1 MTRRK
6 YFENQLIIPIFAR
19 FCEIY
24 TELMKKTS
32 KIIAVILLTIFGCS
46 ALSAQTLVKV
56 SGVVTSADDG
66 LPMIGVGVMAGPGNG
81 VITSLDGE
89 YLIEAAPGTTLT
101 FSSIGFQDQTVVV
114 PQAETFVHNVIMQSE
129 AMTLDDVVVI
139 AYGVRKKGTV
149 AGSVSTV
156 KSDKL
161 ENTPTAAFDQ
171 ALQGQVAGLTVLS
184 NSGEPSASASLTIRG
199 TNSINSGT
207 APLYILDG
215 VAISANDFNTINPAD
230 IESMSVLKDASST
243 SIYGARA
250 ANGVIVI
257 TTKRGR
263 NMDRPNINYRMQMG
277 WSAIAAGKWDL
288 MNTQERIQYE
298 KEIGM
303 TAGQNYDFLAKT
315 DINWMD
321 VVFND
326 NAMLQSHEVSVSG
339 ATDKTNY
346 YLSGGY
352 YDQQGIAPG
361 SLFERYSLRF
371 NFEQQMADWFRMG
384 TNTMF
389 NFQNIEQADEG
400 SYALVTPISASRFM
414 LPYWNP
420 YNSDGSLAS
429 INKGEWTGQGQNPM
443 EWIEN
448 NPLSYKKYKVITTAF
463 AEFTLYRNL
472 VFKSQFSVD
481 FSHVTGFSQS
491 FPSYL
496 PNQGEGS
503 ASRNSSDG
511 MNLQVTNT
519 LTYRFDI
526 DNTHDF
532 NFLIG
537 QEGQTYHAESFGVA
551 TKGQTNNLLTDIQQG
566 TRATSWSS
574 TASSDYSRMSFFGR
588 AEYNYTDR
596 FYADFSVRTDGS
608 SRFGKDNR
616 WGAFWS
622 VGTMWNLRNEAFM
635 SSARNWLTFAQ
646 VSLSTGTSGN
656 SEIPNYEHLALVA
669 GGLDY
674 IGNSGMAPM
683 QPGNEELTW
692 ESTWTTNLGFHFGF
706 WNRMNVDLEL
716 YNKQTSDML
725 MQVPLSYAQ
734 SNGYGYKWDN
744 VGGMVNRGA
753 EINLTGTLVQ
763 VKDFSWS
770 LNANVSYNFN
780 KITELYNGVTEYE
793 RGETSTKLVVGHPL
807 GEFYINR
814 YAGVN
819 PANGDALWYDKNGEI
834 TNELRD
840 EDKVLLGK
848 TYIAP
853 WQGGF
858 GTALSWK
865 GLSLTAQFS
874 WVADRWM
881 LNNDRYFDE
890 SNGRFATYNQS
901 RRLLNR
907 WKKPGD
913 ITDIPRHGEYTE
925 FDSRLLEDASFLRL
939 KNVNLSYS
947 FPAELLQ
954 KSRIIRGLRVYAQA
968 QNLLTF
974 TNFSGLDPEG
984 TTNLYAAQYPMSRQ
998 FTFGLDLMF

>member
-1 MTRRK
+1 M
-6 YFENQLIIPIFAR
+6 N
-19 FCEIY
+19 
-24 TELMKKTS
+24 KTS

-46 ALSAQTLVKV
+46 TLSAQTLVKV

-89 YLIEAAPGTTLT
+89 YLIETAPGTTLT
-101 FSSIGFQDQTVVV
+101 FSSIGYQDQTVVV

-298 KEIGM
+298 KEIGL
-303 TAGQNYDFLAKT
+303 TEGQNYEYLAKT

-361 SLFERYSLRF
+361 SLFERYSMRF

-537 QEGQTYHAESFGVA
+537 QEGQNYHAESFGVA